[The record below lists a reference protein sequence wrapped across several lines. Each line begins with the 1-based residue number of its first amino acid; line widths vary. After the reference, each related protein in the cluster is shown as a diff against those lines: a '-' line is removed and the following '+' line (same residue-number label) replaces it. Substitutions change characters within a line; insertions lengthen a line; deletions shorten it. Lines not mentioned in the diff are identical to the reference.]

1 MSNNTNRTQL
11 DEYMVDQLR
20 VHQEEIALIRD
31 ELDEQ
36 TEAYECLDEAVKSV
50 SKGIDNGTIEW
61 RLASEDGRP
70 VCESNT
76 MSED

>member
-1 MSNNTNRTQL
+1 MSDDIRKTQL

-20 VHQEEIALIRD
+20 VHQEEIAHIRD

-36 TEAYECLDEAVKSV
+36 VEAYEFLDEAVKSV

-61 RLASEDGRP
+61 RLASEDIRS
-70 VCESNT
+70 VCESDTRN
-76 MSED
+76 ED

>member
-1 MSNNTNRTQL
+1 
-11 DEYMVDQLR
+11 MVDQLR
-20 VHQEEIALIRD
+20 VHQEEIAHIRD

-36 TEAYECLDEAVKSV
+36 AEAYEFLDEAVESV

-61 RLASEDGRP
+61 RLASEDIRP

-76 MSED
+76 TTED